1 MDCTSLSLLVVTV
14 CEHTFG
20 AFSLEP
26 VHRIQHCTTSH
37 GRPTEA
43 APRRARLPEPPGP
56 ADGNASGRND
66 PTGRTP
72 LKPIVFGRWRGHLHT
87 WEKRSRSE
95 RGGAGV
101 GGGWRDGGAAKGGVG
116 EDLLDSSEQSSG
128 CCHTRKDSR
137 PISFETQIPCLLM
150 CSRLWPCGY
159 IRARGPYEPVFYCM
173 LNLILS
179 TLRIL
184 GPDLMSSQ
192 PSEPTSSHEFLT
204 LQTRS

>member
-1 MDCTSLSLLVVTV
+1 MHNIARTSDRGGPSAGEASGATRPRGRERLRKERPHGKDPIEANRLWALEGPLAHLGEALSK
-14 CEHTFG
+14 
-20 AFSLEP
+20 
-26 VHRIQHCTTSH
+26 
-37 GRPTEA
+37 
-43 APRRARLPEPPGP
+43 RARW
-56 ADGNASGRND
+56 SGC
-66 PTGRTP
+66 
-72 LKPIVFGRWRGHLHT
+72 
-87 WEKRSRSE
+87 
-95 RGGAGV
+95 RGGLA
-101 GGGWRDGGAAKGGVG
+101 DGGAAKGGVG